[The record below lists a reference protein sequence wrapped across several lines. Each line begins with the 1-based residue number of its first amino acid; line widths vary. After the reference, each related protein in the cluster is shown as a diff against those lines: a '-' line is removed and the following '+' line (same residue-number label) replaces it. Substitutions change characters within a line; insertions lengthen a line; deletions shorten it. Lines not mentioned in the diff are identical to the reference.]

1 MNLQELKMK
10 SLQAADAAVKQ
21 VSKKIKDNPID
32 QWYDFKYWERTWMHT
47 FRIMTSSS
55 EASSQANFKY
65 QWPAESLKAANLAKR
80 FREGRGGQ
88 ALKMTG
94 EFFESTYLGAG
105 YMNDNLFS
113 DPEHTV
119 LYNDMIP
126 NQLLVA
132 MHLKTDKVDIF
143 HGLSHELPHGIPH
156 SIKRVVTMHDLIVWR
171 YPQYYRPFDR
181 LAHRVKQRHSCRIAD
196 AVVAISESTKQDLIK
211 YMHVPESKIHV
222 IYQSCDPIFW
232 QPITVD
238 ERHDITKMYHLPEKY
253 VVCVGTIE
261 ERKNQRTVVKAIAK
275 LPQDIH
281 LVIVGR
287 QRGRYYYEV
296 MSEIKAQ
303 KLTNRV
309 HFVSNADFED
319 FPALYANAIASVY
332 MSHFEGFGIPILESM
347 CCDTPVVTSNVSSMP
362 EAGGDAALYASPD
375 NPDEV
380 AQQLMRIIEDPN
392 LRADLVAKG
401 RVQREK
407 FSQKKVI
414 ADLYNLYT
422 TLVPQDEDDF

>member
-1 MNLQELKMK
+1 MIIGFE
-10 SLQAADAAVKQ
+10 
-21 VSKKIKDNPID
+21 
-32 QWYDFKYWERTWMHT
+32 
-47 FRIMTSSS
+47 
-55 EASSQANFKY
+55 
-65 QWPAESLKAANLAKR
+65 AKR
-80 FREGRGGQ
+80 AF
-88 ALKMTG
+88 KNNTG
-94 EFFESTYLGAG
+94 LGNYSRMLICGLAHEHNEVRSILYSPDMSGDYRNYFTSYANISTRKPSGF
-105 YMNDNLFS
+105 DRHFPNLWRS
-113 DPEHTV
+113 HG
-119 LYNDMIP
+119 I
-126 NQLLVA
+126 A

-171 YPQYYRPFDR
+171 HPQYYRPFDR

-211 YMHVPESKIHV
+211 YMHVPESKIYV